1 MSGGRGMCK
10 KIKEVQV
17 INVINY
23 LIFEEKG
30 QGMTEYALIIF
41 FVAIALIV
49 TVAAFEDKVWALFN
63 KVVVAIPIV

>member
-1 MSGGRGMCK
+1 MCK